1 MIQRSKKEEFVK
13 KISSKNIEGKIR
25 KLFIEKWIPFQQLR
39 LNPEKNKEKTNRI
52 KTNNQELWIRKE
64 NESDATSL
72 GIVTGNEKRRFHGK
86 ESSLLGWTVMA

>member
-1 MIQRSKKEEFVK
+1 M
-13 KISSKNIEGKIR
+13 
-25 KLFIEKWIPFQQLR
+25 R

-86 ESSLLGWTVMA
+86 ESSLGPRGAIYLKKAFMDRDLISQRIMVSQEPSVFTIG